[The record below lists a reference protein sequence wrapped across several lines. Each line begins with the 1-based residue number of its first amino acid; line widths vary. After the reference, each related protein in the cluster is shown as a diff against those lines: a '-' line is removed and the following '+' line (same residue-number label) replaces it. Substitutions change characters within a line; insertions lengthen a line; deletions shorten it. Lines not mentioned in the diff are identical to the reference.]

1 MSLHITNLDD
11 NTGETPMRNPI
22 TMLLLAIGTL
32 FYPPLALLFIPVLI
46 GNLIHY
52 FRLRRIGRRR

>member
-1 MSLHITNLDD
+1 MLLDISNLDG

-22 TMLLLAIGTL
+22 TMLLLAIGTV
-32 FYPPLALLFIPVLI
+32 FYPPLALLFVPVLI

-52 FRLRRIGRRR
+52 FRLRRMGRRR